1 MTHNL
6 LLTNRFHFVYV
17 VDAGAAEKTCFPAL
31 QSVKQNHPDDT
42 VLDQLSCSKGRLPMA
57 SQQPGQNYL
66 PGGERPP
73 PPLKG
78 CWGTEDT
85 IPAALQVFTI

>member
-6 LLTNRFHFVYV
+6 LFTNRFHFVCV
-17 VDAGAAEKTCFPAL
+17 VDAGATEKTCLPAL

-42 VLDQLSCSKGRLPMA
+42 VLDQLGCAKGRLPMA

-66 PGGERPP
+66 PGGEPP